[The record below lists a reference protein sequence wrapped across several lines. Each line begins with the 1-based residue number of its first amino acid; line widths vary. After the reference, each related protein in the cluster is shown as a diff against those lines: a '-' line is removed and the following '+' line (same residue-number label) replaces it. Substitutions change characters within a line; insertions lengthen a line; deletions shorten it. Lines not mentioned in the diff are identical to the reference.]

1 MSNAFS
7 RKQHIRSAIFT
18 FPKGKNQMPNSIY
31 PQWFHKFITLNH
43 SLHKD
48 LCCKLKPSYWSVLYL
63 VKSSQ
68 IPATDCRNLEGILKA
83 PSRIQYPKHSHPR
96 QNSLE
101 ISTSVWQM
109 IRMDV
114 KISGISLTEKV
125 IYWDCKKGLKLKV
138 NIYFDY
144 FFLHIVVCDKNH
156 LYSAYNVIIL
166 FIGEVV

>member
-1 MSNAFS
+1 MEAIFLYILYFISISIQPIILNICILEFLFELISKQKYKTVVNAISLMSNAFS

-31 PQWFHKFITLNH
+31 PQWFHKFITFLNH

-48 LCCKLKPSYWSVLYL
+48 LCCKLKPSYRSVLYL

-101 ISTSVWQM
+101 ISP
-109 IRMDV
+109 
-114 KISGISLTEKV
+114 SGR
-125 IYWDCKKGLKLKV
+125 
-138 NIYFDY
+138 
-144 FFLHIVVCDKNH
+144 
-156 LYSAYNVIIL
+156 
-166 FIGEVV
+166 